1 MEMTP
6 AGHIPT
12 TAGFCFLVLVVL
24 VFIVV
29 IVVLNPHTIKPK
41 SISLDH
47 VCDRHHAG
55 AIFLLGNKNNVWLFN
70 VA

>member
-1 MEMTP
+1 MEMAP

-12 TAGFCFLVLVVL
+12 IAVFCFLVLVL
-24 VFIVV
+24 VFVVV
-29 IVVLNPHTIKPK
+29 IVVLNPHTTKPK

-47 VCDRHHAG
+47 VCDGHHAG
-55 AIFLLGNKNNVWLFN
+55 AIFLMGKKKKVWLFN